1 MIHAVKCE
9 DGVVFAEWVGM
20 LRFLKK
26 LKCTWM
32 YFAYVSLYFPM
43 WITGMLFLLCMSIF
57 YFVMTLRWR
66 FKGLM
71 DDCDWLSVNPFS
83 EFIETER
90 EMRKVVVG
98 VWVNGKQS

>member
-1 MIHAVKCE
+1 
-9 DGVVFAEWVGM
+9 
-20 LRFLKK
+20 
-26 LKCTWM
+26 
-32 YFAYVSLYFPM
+32 
-43 WITGMLFLLCMSIF
+43 MSIF
-57 YFVMTLRWR
+57 YLVMTLRWR

>member
-1 MIHAVKCE
+1 
-9 DGVVFAEWVGM
+9 M

-71 DDCDWLSVNPFS
+71 DDCDWLSVNPSS

>member
-1 MIHAVKCE
+1 
-9 DGVVFAEWVGM
+9 
-20 LRFLKK
+20 
-26 LKCTWM
+26 
-32 YFAYVSLYFPM
+32 
-43 WITGMLFLLCMSIF
+43 
-57 YFVMTLRWR
+57 
-66 FKGLM
+66 M